1 MSERPIRDRFLL
13 PVLLPLGLLVVLALA
28 MVGFAQ
34 ILLSV
39 THTAATLVALVVAA
53 AVVVVAAVA
62 AARPQIRTSTVAS
75 MVGAVAG
82 VAMLAGGAALL
93 LAAKGPEEAIEG
105 PAVTIALAAKD
116 IAFTTDALRAPADEP
131 FAIAFDNQDVGVQHN
146 VDIFV
151 EEDFSGEP
159 VFEGELVTG
168 PAEVTYEVPALPAAT
183 YYFNCVVHPT
193 MIGQIE
199 VAAGAGE
206 AAEGPT
212 LVAMGLVFDTDLIE
226 LAAETATIVRMDNQD
241 AGVPHNISI
250 YTDES
255 LSEPLFEGELVT
267 GPTLVEYTI
276 PPLPKGSY
284 YFHCDV
290 HPTMAGE
297 VRVT

>member
-1 MSERPIRDRFLL
+1 VSERPMRDRFLL

-62 AARPQIRTSTVAS
+62 AGRPQIRTSTVAS

-93 LAAKGPEEAIEG
+93 LAAKGVEEAPEG
-105 PAVTIALAAKD
+105 PAVTIALAAQG

-146 VDIFV
+146 VEIF
-151 EEDFSGEP
+151 EAEDFSGEP
-159 VFEGELVTG
+159 VFAGELVTG
-168 PAEVTYEVPALPAAT
+168 PAEVTYDVPALPAAT

-193 MIGQIE
+193 MVGEIE
-199 VAAGAGE
+199 VAAGGGA

-212 LVAMGLVFDTDLIE
+212 LVAMGLAFDVDRID
-226 LAAETATIVRMDNQD
+226 LAAETATIVTMDNQD

-255 LSEPLFEGELVT
+255 LSEQLFKGELVT
-267 GPTLVEYTI
+267 GPTVVDYTI
-276 PPLPKGSY
+276 PPLAAGSY

>member
-1 MSERPIRDRFLL
+1 MSERPLRDRFVL
-13 PVLLPLGLLVVLALA
+13 PVLLPLGLLVLLAVA

-39 THTAATLVALVVAA
+39 THAAATSIALVVAA
-53 AVVVVAAVA
+53 AVVVVAAFA
-62 AARPQIRTSTVAS
+62 ARRPQIRAATVAS

-82 VAMLAGGAALL
+82 VAMFAGGAALL
-93 LAAKGPEEAIEG
+93 LAPKGAGEGAEG
-105 PAVTIALAAKD
+105 PAITIALAAKD

-131 FAIAFDNQDVGVQHN
+131 FAIAFDNQDPGIPHN
-146 VDIFV
+146 VEIF
-151 EEDFSGEP
+151 EAEDFSGEP

-168 PAEVTYEVPALPAAT
+168 PAQVTYEVPALAAAT

-193 MIGQIE
+193 MVGTIE
-199 VAAGAGE
+199 VAAGGGE

-212 LVAMGLVFDTDLIE
+212 VVAMGLAFDTDVIE
-226 LAAETATIVRMDNQD
+226 LAAETATVIRMDNQD
-241 AGVPHNISI
+241 AGVPHNISV
-250 YTDES
+250 YADET
-255 LSEPLFEGELVT
+255 LAEQLYKAELVT
-267 GPTLVEYTI
+267 GPAIAEYTI
-276 PPLPKGSY
+276 PPLPAGTY

>member
-1 MSERPIRDRFLL
+1 MSERPTRDRFLL
-13 PVLLPLGLLVVLALA
+13 PVLLPLGILIVLALA
-28 MVGFAQ
+28 MVGFSQ

-39 THTAATLVALVVAA
+39 THTAATMVALAVAA
-53 AVVVVAAVA
+53 TVVVVAAVA
-62 AARPQIRTSTVAS
+62 AGRPQIRTSTVAS

-93 LAAKGPEEAIEG
+93 LAAKGAEEAPEG
-105 PAVTIALAAKD
+105 PAVTIALAAKG

-146 VDIFV
+146 VEIF
-151 EEDFSGEP
+151 EAEDFSGEP

-168 PAEVTYEVPALPAAT
+168 PAQATYEVPALPAAT

-193 MIGQIE
+193 MVGEIE
-199 VAAGAGE
+199 VAGGGE

-212 LVAMGLVFDTDLIE
+212 LVAMGLAFDTDRIE
-226 LAAETATIVRMDNQD
+226 LAAETATIVTMDNQD

-250 YTDES
+250 FTDAS
-255 LSEPLFEGELVT
+255 LSEQLFKGELVT
-267 GPTLVEYTI
+267 GPAVVDYTI
-276 PPLPKGSY
+276 PPLAAGSY